1 MRLSVPR
8 SCPLCA
14 PFDSLR
20 VRCLGGF
27 HERNRIRFLSRA
39 ALCRNCTSFAGGSE
53 EHWTFG
59 VGISRKCGVAK
70 TLQSCRFHPPAKRG
84 GVESLREVPH
94 RLTQVLPV
102 VRHHVEYQQSS
113 T

>member
-27 HERNRIRFLSRA
+27 HERNRIRFLARA
-39 ALCRNCTSFAGGSE
+39 ALCCNCTSFAGGGE
-53 EHWTFG
+53 KQRTFS
-59 VGISRKCGVAK
+59 VGISRQCVVAK
-70 TLQSCRFHPPAKRG
+70 ALQSCRLHPGAERG
-84 GVESLREVPH
+84 GVESLPEVTH

-102 VRHHVEYQQSS
+102 V
-113 T
+113 